1 MKPIVKRSAKRF
13 ALAHKTHRWRCF
25 TVKWRV
31 ILIGVVII
39 AVSLFGFS
47 LIDVSTSAD
56 IGADAVISAP
66 DLNLDDYARAIEP
79 YDWQFPADFGA
90 HDDFLTEWWYY
101 TGNLKT
107 EEGRHFG
114 FQFTIFRRAIT
125 PPEQTTISDTND
137 TSEPSVDTSE
147 WRSNQIYMAH
157 FTLSDIDGG
166 EFVHAERYSR
176 AGADLAGATVDP
188 RYRVWLEDWVIE
200 AQDDDAQFVRIDAED
215 EDFALNI
222 TLEQIKPPALQGQA
236 GLSPKSA
243 EVGNASYY
251 YTLSRLLTEGTIRLG
266 EETFDVTGL
275 TWKDH
280 EFSTSALGNG
290 AQGWDWFGLIF
301 DDNTE
306 LMVGKIRL
314 QDGGREPAFGGLY
327 IREDGTT
334 VYLPSESFS
343 IEAQDAWTSPHT
355 GATYPLDWVIT
366 INHEDVQLTINA
378 TPLMLDQELHGA
390 NVEYWEGAVRIS
402 GDKTGYGYA
411 ELTGYVDTMQGR
423 F

>member
-1 MKPIVKRSAKRF
+1 
-13 ALAHKTHRWRCF
+13 
-25 TVKWRV
+25 VKWRV

>member
-13 ALAHKTHRWRCF
+13 TLAHKTHRWRCF